1 MLLKAWARAVFR
13 TRGLRRRNN
22 SAAKPV
28 GSGPQG
34 AEQEEGAILT
44 ACSRKVVFRF
54 SDEIM
59 PH

>member
-28 GSGPQG
+28 GSGPQRG
-34 AEQEEGAILT
+34 GT
-44 ACSRKVVFRF
+44 GGGR
-54 SDEIM
+54 D
-59 PH
+59 PHGM